1 MELRKTIK
9 WIQIVPFIFG
19 IIGSILII
27 KIMLRPTF
35 HKMPR
40 SLVCIALAMVNLLF
54 LVYVLVTDLIDLI
67 VGLHPVVMHIISCK
81 IHTPLLLYLN
91 HLDAWFITTLTCERL
106 LAIAAPFHV
115 SQIITSFRTKMLL
128 MVLIIVFFAW
138 DVEMS
143 IRFRLFE
150 GEVPG
155 TNITRPLC
163 QVMFGYEGAMKIV
176 VAKDYLTI
184 LFRSF
189 VPLAIVI
196 PANLIIIIKL
206 FRQKQARS
214 NMTNTTPQNG
224 DQTTKTTWMI
234 VWASLAFVMTTT
246 PVSVY
251 LIYVYAVQDKVSR
264 DRLTQGTDP
273 IMPILG
279 LIFRIGPGLNFYI
292 YFLSGG
298 LFKKEMKNWLGLH
311 K

>member
-1 MELRKTIK
+1 MKLRTTIK

-19 IIGSILII
+19 VIGSILII
-27 KIMLRPTF
+27 KIMSRPTF
-35 HKMPR
+35 RKMPR
-40 SLVCIALAMVNLLF
+40 SLICIALAIVNLLF
-54 LVYVLVTDLIDLI
+54 LVYVLITDLIDLI
-67 VGLHPVVMHIISCK
+67 TGLHPAVMHIISCK
-81 IHTPLLLYLN
+81 IHTPLLLYFN
-91 HLDAWFITTLTCERL
+91 HLDALFIMTLTCERL
-106 LAIAAPFHV
+106 LAIVAPFRV
-115 SQIITSFRTKMLL
+115 SQIITSFRTKIFL
-128 MVLIIVFFAW
+128 MVLIIFFFAW

-143 IRFRLFE
+143 TRFRLFE
-150 GEVPG
+150 AEVQG
-155 TNITRPLC
+155 TNITRSFC
-163 QVMFGYEGAMKIV
+163 QLMVSYEGAMKIV
-176 VAKDYLTI
+176 IAKDYLAI

-224 DQTTKTTWMI
+224 DQTMKTTWMI

-246 PVSVY
+246 PISVY
-251 LIYVYAVQDKVSR
+251 LIYVVQDKVR
-264 DRLTQGTDP
+264 LDRVTQATDP
-273 IMPILG
+273 NIPILD
-279 LIFRIGPGLNFYI
+279 LIFKIGPGLNFYI